1 MLNRE
6 IETFLAVAAAGSIN
20 KAARLLNI
28 TQSSVSQRLK
38 KLEEDVG
45 SVLIDRRKG
54 GRSIQLTHAGESFF
68 LVAENM
74 QAMLQRITDA
84 PFRGGSLRI
93 GGVDSVNVFLLGDMY
108 RRLRRHSP
116 PVQLCIGTHQSGQI
130 YDLVEQR
137 ELDIGFVLQERR
149 SQHLRVTPCLKEEM
163 LVMRVAQEN
172 PPAIVR
178 ADDLD
183 PREELYINWGPK
195 YQLWHDTL
203 WDPMISADIRLDTL
217 ALIRNL
223 LESKE
228 QWAIV
233 PASAQSVLEL
243 QGFAFQRL
251 SDPPPERVC
260 YRIEHRYP
268 RAGAVQALRILDEVT
283 ADLRIRFS
291 SAQTTIPSG
300 DVEK

>member
-1 MLNRE
+1 MLIRE
-6 IETFLAVAAAGSIN
+6 IETFLAVVAAGSIN

-74 QAMLQRITDA
+74 QTMLQRLSDA
-84 PFRGGSLRI
+84 PSTGGSLRI
-93 GGVDSVNVFLLGDMY
+93 GCVDSVNIFLLSEMY
-108 RRLRRHSP
+108 KRMRRHSP
-116 PVQLCIGTHQSGQI
+116 PVQLGIGTHQSGQI

-149 SQHLRVTPCLKEEM
+149 SQHLRVTPFLKEEM

-172 PPAIVR
+172 LPATVR
-178 ADDLD
+178 AEDLD
-183 PREELYINWGPK
+183 PRKELSIIWGPK
-195 YQLWHDTL
+195 HQLWHDRL

-217 ALIRNL
+217 ALIRIL
-223 LESKE
+223 LESPD

-233 PASAQSVLEL
+233 PASAQSVLES

-251 SDPPPERVC
+251 TDPPPERIC

-268 RAGAVQALRILDEVT
+268 RAGAVQALRIWDEVT
-283 ADLRIRFS
+283 ADLRVRFS
-291 SAQTTIPSG
+291 DA
-300 DVEK
+300 

>member
-6 IETFLAVAAAGSIN
+6 IETFLAVVAAGSIN

-68 LVAENM
+68 LIAENM
-74 QAMLQRITDA
+74 QAMLQRLSDT
-84 PFRGGSLRI
+84 PSTGGSLRI
-93 GGVDSVNVFLLGDMY
+93 GCVDSVNIFLLSDMY
-108 RRLRRHSP
+108 KRMQRHSP
-116 PVQLCIGTHQSGQI
+116 PVQLAIGTHQSGQI

-149 SQHLRVTPCLKEEM
+149 SQHLRVTPFLKEEM
-163 LVMRVAQEN
+163 LVMRVAREHL
-172 PPAIVR
+172 PAIVR
-178 ADDLD
+178 AEDLD
-183 PREELYINWGPK
+183 PRKELYINWGPK
-195 YQLWHDTL
+195 YQLWHDRL

-217 ALIRNL
+217 ALIRIL
-223 LESKE
+223 LESHD
-228 QWAIV
+228 QWALV
-233 PASAQSVLEL
+233 PASAQAVLEL

-251 SDPPPERVC
+251 TDPPPERIC
-260 YRIEHRYP
+260 YRIVHRYP
-268 RAGAVQALRILDEVT
+268 RAGAVQALRIWDEVT

-291 SAQTTIPSG
+291 DA
-300 DVEK
+300 